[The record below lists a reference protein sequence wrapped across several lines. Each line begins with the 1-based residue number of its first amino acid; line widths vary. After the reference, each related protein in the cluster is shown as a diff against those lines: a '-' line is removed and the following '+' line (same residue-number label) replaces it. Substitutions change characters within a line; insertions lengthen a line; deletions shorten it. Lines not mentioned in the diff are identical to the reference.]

1 MCKEKYA
8 AVNPEARQEYP
19 LESYYDC
26 HINGR
31 NEVMFV
37 LTIGANGRLCGINSL
52 THMSLTSTPKNKQ
65 DALRATGTLNARS
78 AQVRHS
84 SFQTSEFFDPEDL
97 LQLKYEA
104 LRALK
109 SDGCSIAKAATDFG
123 LSRPTIYQAQQQFEE
138 QELPGLLPRKR
149 GPKQPSKLTPQIH
162 QYLQELAVAEPHLKA
177 AQLATRLRGRF
188 QVKVHPRTIEKA
200 LKSRAK
206 RGLQASP

>member
-1 MCKEKYA
+1 MCKGKYA
-8 AVNPEARQEYP
+8 AGKPEPRLGYELRPAFNRDTKRCDE
-19 LESYYDC
+19 
-26 HINGR
+26 G
-31 NEVMFV
+31 VFA
-37 LTIGANGRLCGINSL
+37 LTICAHERQCGINSL
-52 THMSLTSTPKNKQ
+52 TCMSLTSTPKNKQ

-84 SFQTSEFFDPEDL
+84 AFQRSEFFDPEDL

-138 QELPGLLPRKR
+138 QGLPGLLPRKR

-162 QYLQELAVAEPHLKA
+162 QYLQEIVVAEPHLKA

-188 QVKVHPRTIEKA
+188 QLKVHPRTIEKA
-200 LKSRAK
+200 LKFRPK
-206 RGLQASP
+206 RGLQASQ

>member
-1 MCKEKYA
+1 MCKGKYTA
-8 AVNPEARQEYP
+8 GKPENSQEHELKP
-19 LESYYDC
+19 ACSIDKKQ
-26 HINGR
+26 G
-31 NEVMFV
+31 NEGVFA
-37 LTIGANGRLCGINSL
+37 LTIGARERACGINII

-84 SFQTSEFFDPEDL
+84 AFQRSEFFDPEDL

-138 QELPGLLPRKR
+138 QGLPGLLPRKR
-149 GPKQPSKLTPQIH
+149 GPKQPSKLTPQIR
-162 QYLQELAVAEPHLKA
+162 QYLQEIVVAEPHLKA

-200 LKSRAK
+200 LKTWAK
-206 RGLQASP
+206 RGLQASQ